1 MRPHCR
7 PSLGSHLLRP
17 PLPLR
22 QLLQLLPLQ
31 CPLPLLGS
39 LNTTESDIFQH
50 KLSHTP
56 ISPALSINYPI
67 YLDSP
72 SVSVG
77 SLHTFCRL
85 GPTLVVAFS
94 WSWPLPGR
102 LHSVVPLPHHPALY
116 LPVSVRGPWEPWSA
130 HSEAEARS
138 ESPEEQSNLS
148 NPWQPGSAHYKH
160 SPSNIWVT
168 PLHCGL
174 QEQRW
179 GSNITPVSIQQ
190 PLNILIYQVNIT
202 INPSKSNSVLYPSL
216 IKVARTRLADLLA
229 NFSTTLL

>member
-148 NPWQPGSAHYKH
+148 NPWQPGSAHHKH
-160 SPSNIWVT
+160 LGHSTALWTAGTTMRIKHHTSQHTAAPKYSN
-168 PLHCGL
+168 LSSQHY
-174 QEQRW
+174 
-179 GSNITPVSIQQ
+179 NK
-190 PLNILIYQVNIT
+190 
-202 INPSKSNSVLYPSL
+202 SK
-216 IKVARTRLADLLA
+216 
-229 NFSTTLL
+229 